1 MSVATAHSASA
12 VPPADETPAA
22 GEVPSRDEGFW
33 VEPGTA
39 GDETPT
45 DAPAGEVPARS
56 SGGETPARS
65 SDEAAAALPS
75 TGEIPAQ
82 ASGDEIPAQAP
93 GDEIPAQTPGDEI
106 PAQTPDDEAPA
117 QASGDDTPVDAVD
130 EQVARDARDFG
141 VYARTGGWAFALKV
155 ARSVRPGG
163 ETAGET
169 SKVSAKRFAEL
180 AGCSPERVM
189 RYYKAW
195 DKAADDGMVP
205 HFEALAPGEE
215 IDLPDSDVWL
225 TYYSSRSGA
234 TSDRGT
240 AITAAAEAEGIRP
253 TKALEV
259 AENPTA
265 LRAAILADP
274 STAQAARTALLDRLK
289 EDPSLQTELAR
300 DIARTD
306 ELKKAVANETQAAS
320 RIGYVR
326 QIVENGQVKTPA
338 GQVIDATAELRA
350 EAERHLSLIDE
361 LDDDEDTGEWATEAY
376 DTVKELVVQTVEA
389 DPELRVQER
398 RTKFYSSLQKATKVF
413 EELTLD
419 DAVDLDAIYEDDMLQ
434 RLEDLQQA
442 LNTCIAALRKA
453 SPGE

>member
-12 VPPADETPAA
+12 VPPADETPAT
-22 GEVPSRDEGFW
+22 GGVPAQDEGIW
-33 VEPGTA
+33 VEPGATGA
-39 GDETPT
+39 
-45 DAPAGEVPARS
+45 DAR
-56 SGGETPARS
+56 
-65 SDEAAAALPS
+65 SDEARDEGPS
-75 TGEIPAQ
+75 DTPTGLV
-82 ASGDEIPAQAP
+82 
-93 GDEIPAQTPGDEI
+93 PAQTPGD
-106 PAQTPDDEAPA
+106 ATAATTAPDAEGGEGAED
-117 QASGDDTPVDAVD
+117 VVD

-163 ETAGET
+163 ELPGET
-169 SKVSAKRFAEL
+169 VKVSAKRFAEL
-180 AGCSPERVM
+180 AGCSAERVM

-205 HFEALAPGEE
+205 HFEALAPGAE

-225 TYYSSRSGA
+225 SYYSSRSSA
-234 TSDRGT
+234 TTDRGT

-300 DIARTD
+300 DIARTE
-306 ELKKAVANETQAAS
+306 ELKKAVASETQAAT

-338 GQVIDATAELRA
+338 GQVIDAPAELRA

-376 DTVKELVVQTVEA
+376 DTVKELVVQTVESN
-389 DPELRVQER
+389 PELRVQER

-434 RLEDLQQA
+434 RLEELQEA
-442 LNTCIAALRKA
+442 LHTCIAALRKA
-453 SPGE
+453 SPGD

>member
-1 MSVATAHSASA
+1 VSVATAHSASA
-12 VPPADETPAA
+12 LPPADGTPATPDA
-22 GEVPSRDEGFW
+22 AEAAPARDEGFW
-33 VEPGTA
+33 VEPVAAGEQTA
-39 GDETPT
+39 GA
-45 DAPAGEVPARS
+45 APGAGVPAQS
-56 SGGETPARS
+56 SGDQVSGAHISEAHA
-65 SDEAAAALPS
+65 SDDAAFDS
-75 TGEIPAQ
+75 DT
-82 ASGDEIPAQAP
+82 S
-93 GDEIPAQTPGDEI
+93 
-106 PAQTPDDEAPA
+106 
-117 QASGDDTPVDAVD
+117 DDTSADAVD
-130 EQVARDARDFG
+130 EQVARDAREFG

-169 SKVSAKRFAEL
+169 AKVSAKRFADL

-195 DKAADDGMVP
+195 DRAADDGMVP

-225 TYYSSRSGA
+225 TYYSSRSSA

-306 ELKKAVANETQAAS
+306 ELKKAVANETQAAT

-361 LDDDEDTGEWATEAY
+361 LDDDEDTGEWASEAY